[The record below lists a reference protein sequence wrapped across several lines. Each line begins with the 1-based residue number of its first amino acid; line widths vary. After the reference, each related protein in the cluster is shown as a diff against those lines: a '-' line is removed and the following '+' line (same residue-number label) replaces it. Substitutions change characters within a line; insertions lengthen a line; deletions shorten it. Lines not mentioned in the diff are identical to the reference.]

1 MRRSALLTSRK
12 TLRKEVDMS
21 TVIANKVGTT
31 LLLIAVAAF
40 FVAVLAGCSTVA
52 SSLPTMQHCAHVK
65 YERTGTEVTIQAEC
79 TAPVGGSG
87 L

>member
-1 MRRSALLTSRK
+1 M
-12 TLRKEVDMS
+12 
-21 TVIANKVGTT
+21 ANRIGTT
-31 LLLIAVAAF
+31 IFLLLVAAF
-40 FVAVLAGCSTVA
+40 FMAAMFGCSTVA

>member
-1 MRRSALLTSRK
+1 MQRSALLTSRK
-12 TLRKEVDMS
+12 TLRKEVDM
-21 TVIANKVGTT
+21 TTDIANKVGTT

-40 FVAVLAGCSTVA
+40 FVAVLAGCSTV